1 MDILLEVLKWVIIV
15 LLAGFIGQFGKSI
28 SLHIINY
35 FKKRKAK
42 RTLTEPDLA
51 KALQVASTE
60 SSETIIKKEEATLP
74 LKEEKEK
81 QQLKADKKALKDQ
94 VKAKKKAEKAKQKK

>member
-42 RTLTEPDLA
+42 CISTEPDLA
-51 KALQVASTE
+51 KEPQVASTE
-60 SSETIIKKEEATLP
+60 FPEAIIKKEEATLP
-74 LKEEKEK
+74 SKEEKEK
-81 QQLKADKKALKDQ
+81 QQLTADKKAIKAQL
-94 VKAKKKAEKAKQKK
+94 KAKKKAEKAKLRK

>member
-60 SSETIIKKEEATLP
+60 PSETIIK
-74 LKEEKEK
+74 KEEKEK
-81 QQLKADKKALKDQ
+81 QQLKADKKALKGQ

>member
-35 FKKRKAK
+35 FKKRKAR
-42 RTLTEPDLA
+42 RTSTEPKLA
-51 KALQVASTE
+51 KEPQAAFTG
-60 SSETIIKKEEATLP
+60 SSETIIK
-74 LKEEKEK
+74 KEEKEK
-81 QQLKADKKALKDQ
+81 QQLKADKKALKTQ
-94 VKAKKKAEKAKQKK
+94 LKAKKKAEEAKQKNGAGGET

>member
-28 SLHIINY
+28 SLHIIDY

-42 RTLTEPDLA
+42 CTSTEPDLA
-51 KALQVASTE
+51 KEPQVASTE
-60 SSETIIKKEEATLP
+60 
-74 LKEEKEK
+74 LKEAVVEKAEPALLSK
-81 QQLKADKKALKDQ
+81 EGKEIQQLTADKKALKAQ
-94 VKAKKKAEKAKQKK
+94 LKANKKAEKAKLKK

>member
-51 KALQVASTE
+51 KAPQVASTE
-60 SSETIIKKEEATLP
+60 SSETIIK
-74 LKEEKEK
+74 KEEKEK

-94 VKAKKKAEKAKQKK
+94 VKAKKKA

>member
-28 SLHIINY
+28 SLHIIDY
-35 FKKRKAK
+35 FKKRKAN

-51 KALQVASTE
+51 KGPQVASTE
-60 SSETIIKKEEATLP
+60 SSEPIIKKEEATQP

-81 QQLKADKKALKDQ
+81 QQLKADKKALKAQ
-94 VKAKKKAEKAKQKK
+94 QKAKKKAEKAKQKK

>member
-42 RTLTEPDLA
+42 CISTEPDLA
-51 KALQVASTE
+51 KEPQVASTE
-60 SSETIIKKEEATLP
+60 FPEAIVKKEESTLP
-74 LKEEKEK
+74 SKEVKEK
-81 QQLKADKKALKDQ
+81 QQLTADKKAVKAQLKD
-94 VKAKKKAEKAKQKK
+94 KKKAEKAKQKE

>member
-60 SSETIIKKEEATLP
+60 SSETIIKKEE
-74 LKEEKEK
+74 KEK
-81 QQLKADKKALKDQ
+81 QQLKADKKALKGQ